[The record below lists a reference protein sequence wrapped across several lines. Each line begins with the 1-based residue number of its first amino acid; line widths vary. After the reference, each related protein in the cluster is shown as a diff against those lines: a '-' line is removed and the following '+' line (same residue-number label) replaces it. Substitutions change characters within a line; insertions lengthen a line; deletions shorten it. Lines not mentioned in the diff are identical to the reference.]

1 MTRMSTI
8 YSRLSYGS
16 GTTLAGCGVSA
27 KAYAETAKT
36 AKEVSWMLADRIAG
50 LSLSDW
56 AIIVGT
62 RDNYQPAVPLNQP
75 KVLDR
80 AAAPATQ
87 RSELK
92 VTFDNAPQGMRVT
105 DIPSSSN
112 PLMNISHDVGYS
124 PFKIPR

>member
-1 MTRMSTI
+1 MSPSPGDALFCCVKRAVADATKQADHTD
-8 YSRLSYGS
+8 SFWQSLKNRWNS
-16 GTTLAGCGVSA
+16 GGWYNNKQQRELLTGQ
-27 KAYAETAKT
+27 
-36 AKEVSWMLADRIAG
+36 D
-50 LSLSDW
+50 
-56 AIIVGT
+56 T